1 MGYKNLNKRIITDDN
16 NILDLDQLFADEEY
30 IYFVEQ
36 KVRDDHDSTK
46 KRGQIDNFEKKIIE
60 LLKLYNENQLKTYTY
75 FIDPSL
81 IKNKN
86 YYKEKIDKIS
96 NDYNIYSK
104 LCYGEEFWIDI
115 GHREIWLEILQYLEQ
130 WKKEIPD
137 MPSINF
143 DEEPQKSFEEIKDL
157 SVAIYRKLFNNRD
170 ICKEILPIIF
180 PQNKI

>member
-1 MGYKNLNKRIITDDN
+1 MLLNLTSLHYLKNLSLKVNK
-16 NILDLDQLFADEEY
+16 
-30 IYFVEQ
+30 
-36 KVRDDHDSTK
+36 
-46 KRGQIDNFEKKIIE
+46 
-60 LLKLYNENQLKTYTY
+60 YNY
-75 FIDPSL
+75 
-81 IKNKN
+81 KNKN
-86 YYKEKIDKIS
+86 YYQETINKIS

-157 SVAIYRKLFNNRD
+157 SVAVYRKLFNNRD
-170 ICKEILPIIF
+170 ICKEILPIVF
-180 PQNKI
+180 PNNTTLILLKEYFEKLGNNESIYKHLAEKIKSILNM